1 MYFVTSEP
9 VYGEFFYNRKSE
21 IRLLRAGI
29 GDIKKGI
36 RRFYAIHGL
45 RKVGKTSLLTEL
57 ARRLENER
65 NIVIVIF
72 DCSANLA
79 DGNIFFEELATQIID
94 RFLIH
99 EGYFKKTG
107 LLAASKLDEGEF
119 ISTIGKAQNVGS
131 RALTEGIKAVLRIR
145 SKREG
150 DREAYK
156 TIVELPHKLHLET
169 GKHFLII
176 MDEFQTCSQ
185 LNNFSSIKRSVG
197 EFFAFLRSF
206 WQKQK
211 GVNYFITG
219 SQISM
224 LEKIVY
230 TEESPFFQHF
240 NALTLREFPATDAR
254 QMVHDLFRRSG
265 YVLNKGRMDLLL
277 EIANCHPFY
286 LQVLGEEICK
296 ASSRKKVAPAA
307 FKEAV
312 QDTLFNSTGRLFLYF
327 QDLYGKCTRNSA
339 GVEKVLIS
347 IANENHSSSEIAKDL
362 NLTTGEI
369 GSLVLRLMSLDV
381 IFKEN
386 QKYFFRD
393 PVFAHW
399 IKGTKSSWKT
409 KITPVLV
416 GTEAEKM
423 IAEKLS
429 REGFNLVYQSKASR
443 GAFDLLAV
451 WDTHKVGLQI
461 KVFTKFPF
469 YIKIEEF
476 DKMAYWGKKLEWVPI
491 LCLYQNASGAAR
503 YYRLGN
509 LSKTGKSYR
518 ISEGTKGS
526 QRLLP
531 ILFGNKE
538 KK

>member
-9 VYGEFFYNRKSE
+9 VYGEFFYNRKGE
-21 IRLLRAGI
+21 IRLLQAGI
-29 GDIKKGI
+29 RDITKGI
-36 RRFYAIHGL
+36 RRFYAIYGL

-57 ARRLENER
+57 ARRLENKR
-65 NIVIVIF
+65 NIIIVIF
-72 DCSANLA
+72 DCSSNLA
-79 DGNIFFEELATQIID
+79 EGNIFFEELATQIID

-99 EGYFKKTG
+99 GSYFKETG

-119 ISTIGKAQNVGS
+119 IATIGRIQNVGS
-131 RALTEGIKAVLRIR
+131 QALREGIKAVLRIR
-145 SKREG
+145 GQRKG

-156 TIVELPHKLHLET
+156 TIVELPHKLHAET

-176 MDEFQTCSQ
+176 MDEFQACSQ
-185 LNNFSSIKRSVG
+185 LNNFSSIKASVG

-240 NALTLREFPATDAR
+240 NALTLREFPAADAR

-265 YVLNKGRMDLLL
+265 YTLNKGRMNLLL
-277 EIANCHPFY
+277 EITNCHPFY

-296 ASSRKKVAPAA
+296 ASSRKKVSPAA

-327 QDLYGKCTRNSA
+327 QDLYGKCTRNSS
-339 GVEKVLIS
+339 GVEKILIS
-347 IANENHSSSEIAKDL
+347 IANDNHSSSEIARDL
-362 NLTTGEI
+362 NLSTGEI
-369 GSLVLRLMSLDV
+369 GSLVLRLMALDV
-381 IFKEN
+381 IFKEK

-399 IKGTKSSWKT
+399 IKGTKSPWKT
-409 KITPVLV
+409 KMAPVLI
-416 GTEAEKM
+416 GTEAEKA

-451 WDTHKVGLQI
+451 WDVHKVGLQI
-461 KVFTKFPF
+461 KVFAKFPF
-469 YIKIEEF
+469 YLKIDEF
-476 DKMAYWGKKLEWVPI
+476 DKMTYWGKKLEWVPI
-491 LCLYQNASGAAR
+491 LCLYQKAR
-503 YYRLGN
+503 GETQYYRLEN
-509 LSKTGKSYR
+509 LRKAGKSYR
-518 ISEGTKGS
+518 IGEDTQSSE
-526 QRLLP
+526 RLLP
-531 ILFGNKE
+531 ILFDNTGR
-538 KK
+538 